1 MGLGLDY
8 EFLFMFIFLFYVVSN
23 YLLSIYF
30 LVRIVLSFGVSEK
43 KRMVISIVGFGEGEM
58 VLLVID
64 MGI

>member
-1 MGLGLDY
+1 
-8 EFLFMFIFLFYVVSN
+8 MFIFLFYVVSN